1 MQTTTSRRLLGLGA
15 MFAATIVLDLLP
27 SVSDTTLLTFA
38 DQNFFV
44 PGLLTVLLSLVP
56 FTIGAYVARGQ
67 FLPIAVS
74 FALVI
79 WFFAQYFLN
88 QIGIP
93 AGHDDLF
100 GVALGN
106 VPGLLML
113 LVAAGVGTVS
123 GEWQYERRK
132 QMIANAS

>member
-1 MQTTTSRRLLGLGA
+1 ML
-15 MFAATIVLDLLP
+15 AATLVLDLLP
-27 SVSDTTLLTFA
+27 SVSDTTMLTFG

-56 FTIGAYVARGQ
+56 FAIGAYVARGR

-88 QIGIP
+88 QIGI
-93 AGHDDLF
+93 AGGHGNFF
-100 GVALGN
+100 GVALSN

-113 LVAAGVGTVS
+113 LVAAGVGTVF

-132 QMIANAS
+132 EMIVIAS